1 MKRLNVLFSVICFL
15 FMALMTACQDD
26 VLTPVQE
33 EEKTEQ
39 NGFWIKE
46 VDEQDHIIGETKYTT
61 TKTANVS
68 GTGTYSHNDR
78 VNLSTTS
85 GYTLY
90 YRKESQSSY
99 TSANG
104 STYTI
109 PAIQSNYYVKA
120 EKKVTITAT
129 ASASPS
135 AGGSVTCTDNN
146 NGTWSLKATANT
158 GYSFDKWTTT
168 AGTIASATSSS
179 TTLTT
184 SSNATVTG
192 NFKATASTTGTV
204 KIYLSFNGNSIS
216 QFNFKI
222 DGSSYTGTGLSLKDG
237 DLVKSLSLSSGSH
250 TIEYVRTVG
259 DIDGSSS
266 QKIFAGASYGHFEKG
281 GKTIS
286 SFTVTGGG
294 TTTLNMVVNGQ

>member
-46 VDEQDHIIGETKYTT
+46 VDEQGRIIGETKYTT

-90 YRKESQSSY
+90 YRKESSSSY

-109 PAIQSNYYVKA
+109 DAIQSNYYVKA

-129 ASASPS
+129 ASASPT

-158 GYSFDKWTTT
+158 GYSFEKWTTT

-192 NFKATASTTGTV
+192 NFKANQTTTSYSIEFTV
-204 KIYLSFNGNSIS
+204 
-216 QFNFKI
+216 
-222 DGSSYTGTGLSLKDG
+222 DDACGSSTSHDAEYTVT
-237 DLVKSLSLSSGSH
+237 VSGGV
-250 TIEYVRTVG
+250 YNG
-259 DIDGSSS
+259 
-266 QKIFAGASYGHFEKG
+266 Q
-281 GKTIS
+281 
-286 SFTVTGGG
+286 SFTVSRNYPQTYTLESGVKVSLSYDKSNTNMNRLFKGWYKGSSVLSTTKGSYTYTISGACTLTGKW
-294 TTTLNMVVNGQ
+294 N

>member
-46 VDEQDHIIGETKYTT
+46 VDEQGRIIGETKYTT

-68 GTGTYSHNDR
+68 GTGTYTHNDR

-90 YRKESQSSY
+90 FRKESESSY

-109 PAIQSNYYVKA
+109 GAIDANYYVKA
-120 EKKVTITAT
+120 EKQVTITAT
-129 ASASPS
+129 ASASPT

-146 NGTWSLKATANT
+146 NGTWSLKATAKN

-192 NFKATASTTGTV
+192 IFKATATTG
-204 KIYLSFNGNSIS
+204 SIQVTIS
-216 QFNFKI
+216 YAL
-222 DGSSYTGTGLSLKDG
+222 DGSSTGVNFKQCSYAIAGPASYTGNTKSADFTISNVTPGTYTVAHTSG
-237 DLVKSLSLSSGSH
+237 DVTKS
-250 TIEYVRTVG
+250 
-259 DIDGSSS
+259 
-266 QKIFAGASYGHFEKG
+266 
-281 GKTIS
+281 GKTYHGPCMPLSGYQSVVVQAGKTTWIYLVLEASDRS
-286 SFTVTGGG
+286 SIK
-294 TTTLNMVVNGQ
+294 